1 MEKRRKMLEDFKQQ
15 LIEEVR
21 QEIKEEYLYL
31 YDTLSDCL
39 NCEFVSR
46 IERLEELLEKSDEE
60 QLRRFAEDCEKA
72 SKEYAADWYDED
84 LEMYRSG
91 YQWES
96 DFEWSLRNI
105 ALGKNTINPNQAGY
119 GI

>member
-1 MEKRRKMLEDFKQQ
+1 MRMLEEFKKQ
-15 LIEEVR
+15 LIEEER
-21 QEIKEEYLYL
+21 ARIKKEYLYL
-31 YDTLSDCL
+31 FNTLSDCL

-46 IERLEELLEKSDEE
+46 IEQLEELLEKSDEE
-60 QLRRFAEDCEKA
+60 QLKRFAEDCERA
-72 SKEYAADWYDED
+72 SKDYAADWYEED

-105 ALGKNTINPNQAGY
+105 ALGKNTLNPYQAGY

>member
-31 YDTLSDCL
+31 YDTLGDCL
-39 NCEFVSR
+39 SCEFVSR

-60 QLRRFAEDCEKA
+60 QLGHFAEDCEKA
-72 SKEYAADWYDED
+72 SKDYAADWYDED